1 MGVQLRPCPASL
13 RAIQPYL
20 KLAAEHDERE
30 PIVSYWC
37 KLYVVNLVHHFSMQT
52 PIMSN
57 FL

>member
-1 MGVQLRPCPASL
+1 MVVQLSPCPASL

-20 KLAAEHDERE
+20 KIAAEHDERE

-37 KLYVVNLVHHFSMQT
+37 KLYDLNVYLSFFNSNYTV
-52 PIMSN
+52 IN